1 MTQDQFPYL
10 VLATGNTGKVAELR
24 DLLRDLPLTPVT
36 AADLDLALPPD
47 EPYATF
53 LENAAHKALYVAR
66 QTPHLVLGEDS
77 GLEVDALGGNP
88 GVRSKRYAGPRGDA
102 QANNRKLLQEL
113 ARVPRPQRGARFRCL
128 LALARHGTVLFTAGG
143 VCEGVIAR
151 QPRGEGGFGYDP
163 LFYVPEERR
172 TLAELASG
180 AKNRISHRARAL
192 EQARIFLREY
202 TMDCNR

>member
-1 MTQDQFPYL
+1 MTPDELPYL
-10 VLATGNTGKVAELR
+10 VLATGNPGKVVELR
-24 DLLRDLPLTPVT
+24 DLLRDLPLAPVT

-53 LENAAHKALYVAR
+53 RENAAHKALYVAR

-88 GVRSKRYAGPRGDA
+88 GVRSKRYAGPQGDD
-102 QANNRKLLQEL
+102 QANNRKLLSEL
-113 ARVPRPQRGARFRCL
+113 AGVPWPQRGARFRCL
-128 LALARHGTVLFTAGG
+128 LALARDGAVLFSASG
-143 VCEGVIAR
+143 VCKGFIAR

-163 LFYVPEERR
+163 LFFVPEERQ
-172 TLAELASG
+172 TLAELSAG
-180 AKNRISHRARAL
+180 AKNRISHRAHAL
-192 EQARIFLREY
+192 QQARIFLREY